1 MAGWFEQCHFEAYR
15 VVTAEGAPCHSF
27 CMLAHG
33 TAEAIESAGYHP
45 EPIEATDGGRGG
57 AFLEAGAYWG
67 DAAFGGGGLPL
78 GCSVRALTPCV
89 VLVLRHHRLEQ
100 ELPSLPTL

>member
-1 MAGWFEQCHFEAYR
+1 
-15 VVTAEGAPCHSF
+15 
-27 CMLAHG
+27 MLAHG

-45 EPIEATDGGRGG
+45 EPTEATDGGRGG

-89 VLVLRHHRLEQ
+89 VLVLRHHLT
-100 ELPSLPTL
+100 LPLPLPQPLPLPLARCSATIGSSRSYPR

>member
-1 MAGWFEQCHFEAYR
+1 MRGVRFFRDAELPPESYTEVAGWFEQCHFEAYR

-67 DAAFGGGGLPL
+67 DPAFGGGG
-78 GCSVRALTPCV
+78 RT
-89 VLVLRHHRLEQ
+89 
-100 ELPSLPTL
+100 